1 MKRTLRVVQGQKRRN
16 DPEKRDWVRL
26 GIAWSDSKG
35 TRIKL
40 NALPLQDENGEVW
53 INLFEEEKSSDE
65 KKPDDVNDLDDEIP
79 F

>member
-1 MKRTLRVVQGQKRRN
+1 MKRTLRVVQGQKRRT

-40 NALPLQDENGEVW
+40 NSLPLQDENGEVW
-53 INLFEEEKSSDE
+53 INLFEEEQSSDE
-65 KKPDDVNDLDDEIP
+65 KKPDDGSDLDDEIP